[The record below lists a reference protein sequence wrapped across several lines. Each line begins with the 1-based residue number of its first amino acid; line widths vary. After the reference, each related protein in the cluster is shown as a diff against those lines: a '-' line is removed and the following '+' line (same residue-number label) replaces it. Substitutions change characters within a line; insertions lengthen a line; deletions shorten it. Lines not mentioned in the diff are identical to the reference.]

1 MTTRTLALIAAAA
14 VTAIAPAA
22 AEAKKSKDS
31 RQQLATFEATL
42 TGTQVTT
49 WNYKDPV
56 VEDDPCDTGIEAN
69 GDQTIRFTTERFRFQ
84 VAAPPKRQPN
94 MFRSAGRP
102 IVIHDGEARPKLTLT
117 AERNGESLYTPPRGS
132 DCGDNGGPDRDSELL
147 LPDCGERKGSGSAR
161 FFYHTDPWET
171 DRVVPAKPDKDWLK
185 LGTEVTSWGG
195 AGGQD
200 LSARYDQCPWML
212 EGADA
217 EYRGELVPTA
227 VKASERRM
235 FDTRRRKLTISGSV
249 VKPYA
254 SGFGSG
260 QTIVAWNLRLK
271 RAK

>member
-1 MTTRTLALIAAAA
+1 MTIRTLALITAAA
-14 VTAIAPAA
+14 VTAIAPTA

-31 RQQLATFEATL
+31 KQTLATFEATL

-69 GDQTIRFTTERFRFQ
+69 GDQTIRFATERFRLQ
-84 VAAPPKRQPN
+84 VAAPPKREPN
-94 MFRSAGRP
+94 MFRTAGRP
-102 IVIHDGEARPKLTLT
+102 IVLPLGGRPKLALT
-117 AERNGESLYTPPRGS
+117 AERHGESLYTPPRGS
-132 DCGDNGGPDRDSELL
+132 DCGDNGGPDRGNDLL
-147 LPDCGERKGSGSAR
+147 LADCGERKGSGSAR
-161 FFYHTDPWET
+161 FFYHTETWET

-200 LSARYDQCPWML
+200 LSARYDDCPWML

-235 FDTRRRKLTISGSV
+235 FDTRRKKLAISGSV

-254 SGFGSG
+254 SGFSSG

-271 RAK
+271 RVKD